1 MSLISACANVCT
13 WYNTL
18 VFEKGNTV
26 MEGRRD
32 MPELVL
38 YNAAQSTCSQRVRFV
53 LHEKGLA
60 FTERKL
66 DLFSG
71 DQLRPEYLKINPNGV
86 VPSLVHDGSVIIDS
100 AVIIE
105 YLDEVFSESPALVPK
120 DAVKRAAMRSFIRY
134 TDEVPTPA
142 VRIPSYN
149 LAFLPHYRDMSEA
162 EFVALAES
170 KPLRKEFL
178 LSMGR
183 TGFSA
188 QEMSA
193 ALERLRRAIVRMS
206 ETLRATGG
214 PWLMGSDLTLADVAI
229 MPVIVRMD
237 DLGLG
242 EFWEPL
248 TEIGRWLDAIRARP
262 AFSKTFYFGSLLTE
276 KYPDL
281 RSSLAR
287 RSGA

>member
-1 MSLISACANVCT
+1 
-13 WYNTL
+13 
-18 VFEKGNTV
+18 
-26 MEGRRD
+26 

-248 TEIGRWLDAIRARP
+248 TEIGGWLDAIRARP

-281 RSSLAR
+281 RSSLAH